1 MTKTGGVRT
10 RAVTGAA
17 RLPAGRASRA
27 ALLLFKAVAAA
38 AVVAVIGMGLLYV
51 RLMHSPV
58 TLGFLVRPI
67 ETGIAE
73 ELAGLGVRVE
83 SVALG
88 LDGDGLFQ
96 FELKNLRVSN
106 AAGESLV
113 SAPSAAISL
122 SRRAMLRG
130 RIAAESLD
138 LVSARLVLFYS
149 EDGSLS
155 LKFSADAG
163 ATAPGRPPALR
174 GAIETAA
181 VEAVAHR
188 TDNDSG
194 TFERIDLVK
203 ALSEAS
209 ARARRREHAGA
220 YLREVGLRSAT
231 VIIDNGQRKSIWRVP
246 ELDLDLDHRRSRSS
260 IAGRAKIESLTGPWE
275 INFRSSERASAK
287 SIHLAVSI
295 QGLNP
300 RGLARILPELAGLE
314 NLDLPIWGDAQLEL
328 SQAGELLKGKI
339 VVDSAPGTIAFPL
352 FAATPLSVDGTH
364 FELTYD
370 GAARRFDIS
379 QAILRWGDSRLQ
391 LAGSAV
397 HAVERDQGTRWD
409 FDLKGTE
416 GFIAAEPPVRP
427 QLPLDGLTIRGFFAP
442 ARGEVSLSALVLRV
456 GGTEVRAAGD
466 VSDITGAV
474 RARLDAQIGAMPVSL
489 FKTLWPGW
497 IAPGT
502 RSWLSTRL
510 TGGNVDGGV
519 LKVVQGYGS
528 ASGGQAATG
537 DADRVSLTLEGSN
550 LELDLA
556 DGWPTLQVGRGL
568 LRLDRN
574 AVEFAVPEATMV
586 ASDGRK
592 FTLKGAFAVDLRE
605 PLPRIGQI
613 VVKGEGPLSLA
624 LDLLDKESAVP
635 LRNAGIVAANID
647 GKLDANLTIGLQLV
661 PTLKLREA
669 HVGGRVRVLDGMM
682 RNAFGSL
689 EAQGVN
695 GVIDFTPKGAEA
707 KADLLIGG
715 VPAKASWHRAFDAT
729 PDRKSSLRI
738 SASLDESERAQL
750 GLDLNDLVRGEVGVE
765 LIVHHDAKGER
776 QAHFRADLTN
786 AELKLEGLAWQ
797 KPPGQSCT
805 FEFDL
810 VKGTAYPNELRNVR
824 LVGNDVA
831 VAGWMGADADF
842 KVKEFRLPQF
852 TLDVISVF
860 ETHGRLRADNVW
872 EVFAKG
878 PTFDGKDLFRSFF
891 DVDVAPDRGPKKRT
905 GLDLRA
911 EIDTV
916 LGHYDTRL
924 HGVKITM
931 QKRAGKMSQLDAR
944 GSLAGNKFF
953 EASVRNDPGRPRM
966 LRARANDAGQMF
978 KLVGFYP
985 HAVGGEMNLEVN
997 LDGKGAV
1004 ERTGVLTATKFHVL
1018 GDTVTLQNSQK
1029 MDAAA
1034 RRQIARE
1041 KFPFETLRA
1050 PFAVGNGQ
1058 FVLRDAVIDG
1068 PLVSANMRGKL
1079 DFRTRKL
1086 HVGGTFTPL
1095 SDLNRVLR
1103 GIPLF
1108 GGIVTGP
1115 RGDGVIAVT
1124 YALKG
1129 GLENPQLEIN
1139 PLSVLTPGFTRG
1151 IMEIT
1156 PEDPNVEAPPTK
1168 SARGRG
1174 GKGRSNP
1181 PDGARPGDTGNA
1193 VSDGW
1198 RSNSQ

>member
-1 MTKTGGVRT
+1 MLV
-10 RAVTGAA
+10 
-17 RLPAGRASRA
+17 
-27 ALLLFKAVAAA
+27 FKAVCA
-38 AVVAVIGMGLLYV
+38 AVVVGVIGMGLLYV

-58 TLGFLVRPI
+58 NLGFLVRPI
-67 ETGIAE
+67 EAGIAE

-149 EDGSLS
+149 DEGSLS

-163 ATAPGRPPALR
+163 AAAPGQSPALR

-181 VEAVAHR
+181 VEAVAHH
-188 TDNDSG
+188 TDSNAR

-231 VIIDNGQRKSIWRVP
+231 VIIDNGERKSIWRVP

-260 IAGRAKIESLTGPWE
+260 IAGRAKIESLAGPWE
-275 INFRSSERASAK
+275 INFRSSERANAK
-287 SIHLAVSI
+287 SIHLAVSV

-314 NLDLPIWGDAQLEL
+314 NLDLPIWGDAQIEL
-328 SQAGELLKGKI
+328 SQAGEILNGKI
-339 VVDSAPGTIAFPL
+339 AADSAPGTIAFPWL
-352 FAATPLSVDGTH
+352 AATPLSVDGTH
-364 FELTYD
+364 LELTYD
-370 GAARRFDIS
+370 GAARRFDIA

-397 HAVERDQGTRWD
+397 YVAESVEEARWD

-416 GFIAAEPPVRP
+416 GFVAAEPPVRP
-427 QLPLDGLTIRGFFAP
+427 QLPLDDLTIRGFFAP
-442 ARGEVSLSALVLRV
+442 ARGQVSLRALVLRV
-456 GGTEVRAAGD
+456 GGTEVKAAGD
-466 VSDITGAV
+466 VSDITGALK
-474 RARLDAQIGAMPVSL
+474 ARLDAQIGAMPIPL
-489 FKTLWPGW
+489 FKTLWPSW

-502 RSWLSTRL
+502 RTWLSTRL
-510 TGGNVDGGV
+510 HGGNLDGGV

-528 ASGGQAATG
+528 AGAGQAVTG

-550 LELDLA
+550 LELDLVE
-556 DGWPTLQVGRGL
+556 GWPTLRVARGL

-574 AVEFAVPEATMV
+574 AVEFAVPEASMA
-586 ASDGRK
+586 ASDGRM
-592 FTLKGAFAVDLRE
+592 FSLKGAFTADLRE
-605 PLPRIGQI
+605 PLPRTGHIA
-613 VVKGEGPLSLA
+613 VKGDGPLSLA
-624 LDLLDKESAVP
+624 LDLVDKHSAEP
-635 LRNAGIVAANID
+635 LRNAGIVAANVD
-647 GKLDANLTIGLQLV
+647 GKLDANLTIGLHLV
-661 PTLKLREA
+661 PSLNFREA
-669 HVGGRVRVLDGMM
+669 RVEGRVRVLDGTM
-682 RNAFGSL
+682 RNALGSF
-689 EAQGVN
+689 EAQGIDA
-695 GVIDFTPKGAEA
+695 VIDLTPKGAEA
-707 KADLLIGG
+707 RGDLLIKG
-715 VPAKASWHRAFDAT
+715 VPAKATWQRVYGAP
-729 PDRKSSLRI
+729 PDKQSSLRI
-738 SASLDESERAQL
+738 TASLDDSARAQL
-750 GLDLNDLVRGEVGVE
+750 GLDLNELVRGDVGVE
-765 LIVHHDAKGER
+765 LVVHHDAKGER
-776 QAHFRADLTN
+776 QAHLRADLTN
-786 AELKLEGLAWQ
+786 ALLKLDGLAWQ

-810 VKGTAYPNELRNVR
+810 VKGATYPNELRNVR
-824 LVGNDVA
+824 LAGDDVA

-842 KVKEFRLPQF
+842 KVKEFRFPQF
-852 TLDVISVF
+852 NLNVITVF
-860 ETHGRLRADNVW
+860 ETQGRLRADNVW

-891 DVDVAPDRGPKKRT
+891 DVDVAPDRGSKGRT

-911 EIDTV
+911 NIDTV

-924 HGVKITM
+924 HGVRITM

-944 GSLAGNKFF
+944 GSLAGNKVF

-1004 ERTGVLTATKFHVL
+1004 ERTGVLTATKFYVL
-1018 GDTVTLQNSQK
+1018 GDNVTLQNPQK
-1029 MDAAA
+1029 IDVAA
-1034 RRQIARE
+1034 RREIARE
-1041 KFPFETLRA
+1041 KFAFETLRA

-1103 GIPLF
+1103 GIPFF
-1108 GGIVTGP
+1108 GGIMTGP

-1168 SARGRG
+1168 PARRRG
-1174 GKGRSNP
+1174 GKGPSNP
-1181 PDGARPGDTGNA
+1181 SVN
-1193 VSDGW
+1193 DGW
-1198 RSNSQ
+1198 RSDSQ